1 MEKPGPYSE
10 QVETMSSATPPLTS
24 QEDRYNDATGIH
36 FEVDETSL
44 PPGYFKSK
52 FFIGS
57 MAGIGLGLMA
67 GVVRSSHQ
75 LQSS

>member
-1 MEKPGPYSE
+1 MEKLGATHSH
-10 QVETMSSATPPLTS
+10 VETLSTPPLS
-24 QEDRYNDATGIH
+24 GHDAERQHHNDAVSAPM
-36 FEVDETSL
+36 ELDENSL

-67 GVVRSSHQ
+67 GVGTY
-75 LQSS
+75 